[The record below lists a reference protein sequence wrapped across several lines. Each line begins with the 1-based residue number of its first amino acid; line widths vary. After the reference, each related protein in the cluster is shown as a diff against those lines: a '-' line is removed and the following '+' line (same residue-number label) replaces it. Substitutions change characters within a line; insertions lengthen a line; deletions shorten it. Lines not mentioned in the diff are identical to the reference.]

1 MTEEDFENLGYTE
14 ENLFN
19 EADEEPLKEY
29 MDMELASEE
38 SLSGGTAKMVE
49 HEPVTETQIDNEL
62 FGLVATCLEQRK
74 NLDLTVCEALSGEDR
89 KHWEEAM

>member
-1 MTEEDFENLGYTE
+1 MTTEEDFEDLGYTKG
-14 ENLFN
+14 NLFD

-49 HEPVTETQIDNEL
+49 HEPVTKT
-62 FGLVATCLEQRK
+62 
-74 NLDLTVCEALSGEDR
+74 
-89 KHWEEAM
+89 